1 MATAQLLLTDG
12 MPVNSALERPSGEDS
27 PRWRGV
33 KQGLF
38 LMLLTLVVVPLLAIL
53 LRFGIGT
60 NPWPLGVVVFLLGG
74 GGLLRIAYALM
85 FEPRYAN
92 ALPAGEERRPANLAG
107 PRANP
112 ELSAGDASTYIP
124 PASPR
129 AGSWLDTNEL
139 QQQGSV
145 TEGTTKLLEKEQ
157 E

>member
-12 MPVNSALERPSGEDS
+12 VPANAAMERTSEGDS

-38 LMLLTLVVVPLLAIL
+38 LMLLTVVLVPLLGIL

-85 FEPRYAN
+85 FEPRYGN
-92 ALPAGEERRPANLAG
+92 SLPSGDERRPANLGAS
-107 PRANP
+107 RANP
-112 ELSAGDASTYIP
+112 ELSSGDQSSYIP
-124 PASPR
+124 PVPPR
-129 AGSWLDTNEL
+129 AQNWLDTNDL
-139 QQQGSV
+139 PQGSV
-145 TEGTTKLLEKEQ
+145 TEGTTKLLEKER

>member
-12 MPVNSALERPSGEDS
+12 VPADSALERKTEGDS

-38 LMLLTLVVVPLLAIL
+38 LMLLMVVVVPLLGIL

-74 GGLLRIAYALM
+74 GGLLRMVYALM

-92 ALPAGEERRPANLAG
+92 ALPPAEEPRPANLVS

-112 ELSAGDASTYIP
+112 ELSAGDASSYIP
-124 PASPR
+124 PEPPR
-129 AGSWLDTNEL
+129 AGRWLDTNDL
-139 QQQGSV
+139 QQGSV